1 MAQTLSQRI
10 AATVSRLLAE
20 SGRPQTALAAYL
32 GVSQS
37 MIPRRLKGQYV
48 FPLNEL
54 EAIAAFFGVTVAELI
69 SGQATTTKNDT
80 EDVVA

>member
-54 EAIAAFFGVTVAELI
+54 EAIAAFFGVTVADLI
-69 SGQATTTKNDT
+69 GGTASAKD